1 MSNKK
6 DTTIK
11 GQIHVKDLSV
21 STVNTMKGYEIR
33 YNDKWLQT
41 IGPDNIR
48 EWDKYIP
55 MGEEVQRI
63 EERINKATYPLCI
76 EGDKGIGK
84 TLLSYYLAKK
94 NKFAFMPIQCSEQV
108 KERQLFGSPQIN
120 EGGSFYWAG
129 RITTAFKAL
138 ELYDKVL
145 IFFDDVGGLA
155 HEEQM
160 SLLSLCDKRKT
171 IEVNGEIMSVPKGK
185 KLMVLMTTNPA
196 TYAGVNTII
205 EPLRSRLIG
214 EIWEYPKVDT
224 LKKIIDWKDIPED
237 TVQEPLLTLAS
248 QTHDLRMKN
257 NVDYVLTTRDLVEF
271 ADVYRD
277 CIEGGKTQKMS
288 LDQSI
293 RQTILFKYTDPTER
307 ESIRVRCQ
315 EGFGVDVK

>member
-6 DTTIK
+6 DTIR
-11 GQIHVKDLSV
+11 GHVHMKDLEKSM
-21 STVNTMKGYEIR
+21 NKGYEIR
-33 YNDKWLQT
+33 YNSNWLRT
-41 IGPDNIR
+41 IGPDNID

-84 TLLSYYLAKK
+84 TMLSYYLAKK
-94 NKFAFMPIQCSEQV
+94 NGFAFMPIQCSEQV

-120 EGGSFYWAG
+120 EGVSFYWAG
-129 RITTAFKAL
+129 RITTAFKSL
-138 ELYDKVL
+138 DMYDKVL

-171 IEVNGEIMSVPKGK
+171 IEVNGEIMRVPKGK

-214 EIWEYPKVDT
+214 EIWEYPKVG
-224 LKKIIDWKDIPED
+224 I
-237 TVQEPLLTLAS
+237 V
-248 QTHDLRMKN
+248 LR
-257 NVDYVLTTRDLVEF
+257 VVRHRRCHWTRV
-271 ADVYRD
+271 
-277 CIEGGKTQKMS
+277 
-288 LDQSI
+288 
-293 RQTILFKYTDPTER
+293 
-307 ESIRVRCQ
+307 
-315 EGFGVDVK
+315 